1 MAVPGTLQEKIVAV
15 KDKYDLVGLTEQDVK
30 VAEEGGE
37 DALSWAVGEVV
48 QELLEVVSLRDSDR
62 YWMDN
67 PNNIQC
73 YEECYEECY
82 EKWDTKNKKPMKY
95 ILLERYMEVYSKISN
110 ETTLIESLVDEGKQW
125 DDRDTDEWCCEKC
138 WKTETVIKKRNIS
151 LFWDR
156 EWVDE
161 DVGRED
167 YFCHTYDPREKRAL
181 LTCNSCQ
188 KMIEMEVEEEEL
200 QIDEDAKVEKEMCVE
215 CGICELMC
223 DDNGPLRGRFTMSGH
238 HDLDEEG
245 EVSFFYNGYHCPTC
259 VKKRKEDYES
269 MLWRSG
275 RTVSDYFG
283 SGWLLGRDEKEWKP
297 MGPLYDEEDDGVDF
311 TSDEEDNEE
320 RRTYRGEYENADSED
335 EESSRSAIEI
345 MGKVKDIGEILFDY
359 QDKIK
364 EGDYLK
370 ICDLLQGIVKDSN
383 GL

>member
-15 KDKYDLVGLTEQDVK
+15 KDKYDLFGLTEQDVK
-30 VAEEGGE
+30 VAEEGEE

-48 QELLEVVSLRDSDR
+48 QELLEVVELREKVRD
-62 YWMDN
+62 WMDVG
-67 PNNIQC
+67 C
-73 YEECYEECY
+73 HEE
-82 EKWDTKNKKPMKY
+82 WDTKNKEPMKD
-95 ILLERYMEVYSKISN
+95 IHLERYMEVYSKISN
-110 ETTLIESLVDEGKQW
+110 ETTLVECLVDEEKEW
-125 DDRDTDEWCCEKC
+125 AERDTDEWCCEKC
-138 WKTETVIKKRNIS
+138 WKTETVIRKRNIY
-151 LFWDR
+151 LFGSTAMADKG
-156 EWVDE
+156 E
-161 DVGRED
+161 GRED
-167 YFCHTYDPREKRAL
+167 YLLHTYDPREKRAL

-188 KMIEMEVEEEEL
+188 TLIESEIEEPDTET
-200 QIDEDAKVEKEMCVE
+200 EMCVE
-215 CGICELMC
+215 CGICDLMS
-223 DDNGPLRGRFTMSGH
+223 DDNGPLSGRFRMSGH

-259 VKKRKEDYES
+259 VRERTESYES

-297 MGPLYDEEDDGVDF
+297 MGPLYDDSDDDLEL

-320 RRTYRGEYENADSED
+320 RRTYRGEYENAESED

-364 EGDYLK
+364 EGDYLR
-370 ICDLLQGIVKDSN
+370 ICNLLQGIVKDSN
-383 GL
+383 RL